1 MPTLA
6 AIDPVLV
13 DRALALGLLVIGLA
27 QAWPGYVPI
36 VERWDRV
43 DWVAYLFPA
52 AIAVIVPLTVLIRRP
67 RPVLAFFASIALAQF
82 EVPSLATPSIAI
94 ALCTYALGRW
104 ETPRRDS
111 LIALG
116 TGIVLFVT
124 VTAVRQGL
132 DWWFIVV
139 ALTLAGLWW
148 IGDVVRDRDDR
159 TVAFQLQAARHEAER
174 RRDAALA
181 ADAERARIARELHD
195 VIAHNVSVM
204 VVQAAAANRVL
215 KDDPAAAGAS
225 LSIIETTGREALTEM
240 RRLLGVLR
248 QGEASLSDPQPSLA
262 RLPLLIDEMRAA
274 GLPVDLTIE
283 GNVVHL
289 PPGVDLSAYRV
300 VQEALTNVLRH
311 AGPSPTEV
319 AIRYGPTALEIEV
332 CDAGPVGVE
341 QGTEATASPRPVGGH
356 GLAGMRERIA
366 LVDGRL
372 EAGVR
377 PGGGFRILARLP
389 IVDG

>member
-6 AIDPVLV
+6 AIDPVLL
-13 DRALALGLLVIGLA
+13 DRGLALGLLVIGLA

-116 TGIVLFVT
+116 TGIALFVT

-215 KDDPAAAGAS
+215 NDDPAAAGAS

-248 QGEASLSDPQPSLA
+248 QGEASLSDP
-262 RLPLLIDEMRAA
+262 AA
-274 GLPVDLTIE
+274 V
-283 GNVVHL
+283 
-289 PPGVDLSAYRV
+289 
-300 VQEALTNVLRH
+300 
-311 AGPSPTEV
+311 AGTP
-319 AIRYGPTALEIEV
+319 
-332 CDAGPVGVE
+332 
-341 QGTEATASPRPVGGH
+341 ATAHRRDARRRPAGRPHDRGRCGAPATGRRPVG
-356 GLAGMRERIA
+356 LPR
-366 LVDGRL
+366 
-372 EAGVR
+372 R
-377 PGGGFRILARLP
+377 PGGADQRPAPRRTKPDRGGDPLRSDRARDRSVRCGP
-389 IVDG
+389 RRRGAGDGGDRVT